1 MTTIERLLSKSES
14 IWQQYYTHPFVMGI
28 QLGTLPQE
36 KFRRYL
42 LQDYVYLTDY
52 TKVFAIGMAKAKSP
66 ESTLLFSNYIHILT
80 HGEMTIHKAY
90 MEPLSM
96 TLEELEQTAP
106 LLDNLSYTS
115 YMLRV
120 AYEEGEAEIL
130 AAILSCAVSYE
141 YIGRT
146 IAQNRPESRNDPFYG
161 YWVRGYDDEKCA
173 QDNAELI
180 AMLNKLTA
188 HYTEAQLVHLEDI
201 FMACSQYE
209 LAFWNMSWQES

>member
-1 MTTIERLLSKSES
+1 MTTERLLTKTAP
-14 IWQQYYTHPFVMGI
+14 IWKEYYKHPFVLGI
-28 QLGTLPQE
+28 QNGTLPQA
-36 KFRRYL
+36 KFRHYL

-66 ESTLLFSNYIHILT
+66 ETTMLFSNYIHVLT
-80 HGEMTIHKAY
+80 HSEMTIHKAY

-96 TLEELEQTAP
+96 TMEELETTKP

-130 AAILSCAVSYE
+130 AAILACAISYE
-141 YIGRT
+141 K
-146 IAQNRPESRNDPFYG
+146 IAKSIVKNRPESKNDPFYG
-161 YWVRGYDDEKCA
+161 YWVRGYDAEQCV
-173 QDNAELI
+173 QDNLELSQ
-180 AMLNKLTA
+180 MLDNLTTN
-188 HYTEAQLVHLEDI
+188 YTESQLCHLEDI

-209 LAFWNMSWQES
+209 LAFWDMAWKD